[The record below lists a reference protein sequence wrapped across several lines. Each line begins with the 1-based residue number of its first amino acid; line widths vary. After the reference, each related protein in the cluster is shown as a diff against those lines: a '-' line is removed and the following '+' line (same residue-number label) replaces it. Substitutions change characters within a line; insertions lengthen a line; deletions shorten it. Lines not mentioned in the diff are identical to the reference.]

1 MQFLGYSFIYDED
14 AFLYNHITIP
24 SEITSIELSDGCF
37 DGMYVSSNSDFDID
51 SFPTKSDY
59 WNDNDTIMYTDF
71 SETCNA
77 NKSKI
82 DLSAIDGLVIKKLD
96 VDNPKAEWQTIYIRP
111 VNKES
116 NMNFEY
122 IDYICR
128 QNREYKYN
136 IVPIANGIETYMN
149 NEVSVKS
156 KYDGIY
162 ITDGRTQY
170 GTILDIDSKHPR
182 KMNTSILEPIN
193 SRYPVSVK
201 NGMLNYST
209 GSVTARFLELDDN
222 CDVKDL
228 EHNYY
233 YQEKIIDF
241 LSESSALVFK
251 NYDGFMAIVAID
263 GEISDDPSDYSPA
276 PKLSFNWTQ
285 IGDADDYEQL
295 ADYGFIT
302 GGDEYV
308 YR

>member
-14 AFLYNHITIP
+14 AFLYNHVTVS

-37 DGMYVSSNSDFDID
+37 DGIYVSSDSDFKLDN
-51 SFPTKSDY
+51 FPNDSDY
-59 WNDNDTIMYTDF
+59 WNDDTIMYTDF
-71 SETCNA
+71 SKTCNA

-82 DLSAIDGLVIKKLD
+82 DLSTIDGLVIKKLD
-96 VDNPKAEWQTIYIRP
+96 VNNPKAEWQTIYIRP

-122 IDYICR
+122 IDYLCR
-128 QNREYKYN
+128 TNREYKYN
-136 IVPIANGIETYMN
+136 IIPITNGIETYMN

-162 ITDGRTQY
+162 ITDGHTQY

-182 KMNTSILEPIN
+182 KTNTSILEPIN
-193 SRYPVSVK
+193 SRYPVSIK

-209 GSVTARFLELDDN
+209 GSVTARFLELDDDCN
-222 CDVKDL
+222 LKDL
-228 EHNYY
+228 ENNYY

-241 LSESSALVFK
+241 LSESYALVFK

-285 IGDADDYEQL
+285 IGDADNYEQL

>member
-1 MQFLGYSFIYDED
+1 MQFLGYSFIHDED
-14 AFLYNHITIP
+14 AFLYNHVTIP

-37 DGMYVSSNSDFDID
+37 DGIYVSSNSNFDID
-51 SFPTKSDY
+51 GFPTESDY
-59 WNDNDTIMYTDF
+59 WDEDTIMYTDF
-71 SETCNA
+71 STTCNA

-82 DLSAIDGLVIKKLD
+82 DLTAIDGLVIKKLD
-96 VDNPKAEWQTIYIRP
+96 VGNPKAEWQTIYIHP
-111 VNKES
+111 VNKEA
-116 NMNFEY
+116 NMSFEY
-122 IDYICR
+122 IDYLCR
-128 QNREYKYN
+128 TNREYKYN
-136 IVPIANGIETYMN
+136 IVPITNGIETYMN

-156 KYDGIY
+156 EYDGIY
-162 ITDGRTQY
+162 ITDGHTQY

-182 KMNTSILEPIN
+182 KTNTSILEPVN
-193 SRYPVSVK
+193 SHYPVSVK
-201 NGMLNYST
+201 NGMLNYSI

-222 CDVKDL
+222 CEIKDL
-228 EHNYY
+228 KHNYY

-241 LSESSALVFK
+241 LSESYALVFK

-295 ADYGFIT
+295 ADYGFVT

>member
-1 MQFLGYSFIYDED
+1 
-14 AFLYNHITIP
+14 
-24 SEITSIELSDGCF
+24 
-37 DGMYVSSNSDFDID
+37 
-51 SFPTKSDY
+51 
-59 WNDNDTIMYTDF
+59 MYTDF
-71 SETCNA
+71 SKSCNA

-96 VDNPKAEWQTIYIRP
+96 VQNSKAEWQTIYIRP

-122 IDYICR
+122 IDYLCR
-128 QNREYKYN
+128 TNRKYKYN
-136 IVPIANGIETYMN
+136 IIPITNGIETYMD
-149 NEVSVKS
+149 NEVLVNSVF
-156 KYDGIY
+156 DGIY

-170 GTILDIDSKHPR
+170 GTILDIDSKYSR
-182 KMNTSILEPIN
+182 KTNTSTLEPIN
-193 SRYPVSVK
+193 SRYPVSIK

-209 GSVTARFLELDDN
+209 GSVTARFLELDNN
-222 CDVKDL
+222 CDIKDL

-241 LSESSALVFK
+241 LSESNVLVFK
-251 NYDGFMAIVAID
+251 NYDGLMAIVTID
-263 GEISDDPSDYSPA
+263 GEISNDPSDYSPA

>member
-1 MQFLGYSFIYDED
+1 MQFLGHSFIYDED
-14 AFLYNHITIP
+14 AFLYNHVTVS

-37 DGMYVSSNSDFDID
+37 DGIYVSSDSNFEID
-51 SFPTKSDY
+51 NFPNDSDY

-71 SETCNA
+71 SKTCNA

-96 VDNPKAEWQTIYIRP
+96 VGNPKAEWQTIYIHP
-111 VNKES
+111 VNKEA

-122 IDYICR
+122 IDYLCR
-128 QNREYKYN
+128 TNRKYKYN
-136 IVPIANGIETYMN
+136 IIPITNGIESYMN
-149 NEVSVKS
+149 NEILVESV
-156 KYDGIY
+156 YDGIY
-162 ITDGRTQY
+162 VTDGRTQF

-182 KMNTSILEPIN
+182 KTNTSILEPIN
-193 SRYPVSVK
+193 SRYPVSIK
-201 NGMLNYST
+201 NGMLNYSA
-209 GSVTARFLELDDN
+209 GSVTARFLELDNN
-222 CDVKDL
+222 CDIKDL

-241 LSESSALVFK
+241 LSESYALVFK